1 MIITIRDPL
10 TEKST
15 SGWNYI
21 PEPSIAIPVI
31 FFHRPI
37 RKDALL
43 YKETVT
49 SKKQIVVQDK
59 SSVRHVSLDYL
70 GGERALLSTG
80 LSNYIIPWHPWISSV
95 KGTFSVLICIIEFDF
110 YLLFMNLTICNNLK
124 LKVKKKSIYL
134 FSFISF
140 YKAIVTITVSKSK
153 GHDPIRNQNTCR
165 LT

>member
-1 MIITIRDPL
+1 MIIIIRDPL

-124 LKVKKKSIYL
+124 LTVKKKNQFTCFHSL
-134 FSFISF
+134 AFI
-140 YKAIVTITVSKSK
+140 KQLL
-153 GHDPIRNQNTCR
+153 R
-165 LT
+165 

>member
-80 LSNYIIPWHPWISSV
+80 LGNYIIPWHLWISSV

-124 LKVKKKSIYL
+124 LKVKKKNQFTCFHSL
-134 FSFISF
+134 AFI
-140 YKAIVTITVSKSK
+140 KQLL
-153 GHDPIRNQNTCR
+153 R
-165 LT
+165 